1 MITQNFMASVMITQN
16 FRASVM
22 ITQKF
27 IQAFK
32 MMCNHLIG

>member
-16 FRASVM
+16 FMASVM
-22 ITQKF
+22 FTQKF